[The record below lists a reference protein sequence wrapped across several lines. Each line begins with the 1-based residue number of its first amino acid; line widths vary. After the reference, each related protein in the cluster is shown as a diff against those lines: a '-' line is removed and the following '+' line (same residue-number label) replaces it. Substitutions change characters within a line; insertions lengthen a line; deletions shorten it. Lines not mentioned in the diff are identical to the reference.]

1 MSNKQMIFWGPELLK
16 VTALG
21 VLDMADGQ
29 LYRMAERRLA
39 FRSTPNAVV
48 ATAEGVTTDN
58 PQPLIVKEFTVT
70 EEHVHE
76 IKALLPEFDVIDVMG
91 MLELQAHVTEEHHEM
106 KQSYIADFKE
116 TFESDIGH
124 PDFAAYLLDANYL
137 YAY

>member
-70 EEHVHE
+70 EEQVHE
-76 IKALLPEFDVIDVMG
+76 IKALLPEFDVINVMG

-116 TFESDIGH
+116 TFESEIGH
-124 PDFAAYLLDANYL
+124 RDFAAYLRDATYR
-137 YAY
+137 YAD

>member
-39 FRSTPNAVV
+39 FRSTPSAVV
-48 ATAEGVTTDN
+48 ATAEGLTTDN

-70 EEHVHE
+70 EEQVHE
-76 IKALLPEFDVIDVMG
+76 IKAQLPEFDVIDVMG

-106 KQSYIADFKE
+106 
-116 TFESDIGH
+116 
-124 PDFAAYLLDANYL
+124 
-137 YAY
+137 